1 MTVRELEFKEFDASD
16 YLNSEEDIAEFLAV
30 ASEDENPDVLASAAE
45 AAAKARARMSA
56 SKK

>member
-16 YLNSEEDIAEFLAV
+16 YLNSEEDIVEFLAV
-30 ASEDENPDVLASAAE
+30 ASQDENPDVLSSAVE
-45 AAAKARARMSA
+45 AAAKARARISA